1 VKGNTGHPSW
11 QDLNSGGYSDDSRN
25 FMGALISGGTYIV
38 GGGRGDAIPVP
49 TFSTLGLLLLIT
61 AMVYFTRRRIRA

>member
-1 VKGNTGHPSW
+1 
-11 QDLNSGGYSDDSRN
+11 
-25 FMGALISGGTYIV
+25 MGALISGGTYIV